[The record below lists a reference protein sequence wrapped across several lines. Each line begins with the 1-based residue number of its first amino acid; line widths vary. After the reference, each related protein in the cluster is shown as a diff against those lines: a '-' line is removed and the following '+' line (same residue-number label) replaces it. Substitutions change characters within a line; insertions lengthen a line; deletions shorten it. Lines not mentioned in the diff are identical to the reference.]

1 MKETS
6 KVSFRRSLFFL
17 TDLDWVMES
26 TTEPLRVRG
35 VERILWIGLCLPPLL
50 VLGFAFLYPL
60 LASVWSSIIYEG
72 NLSLAHYSRVYTLYR
87 QDVVFTLGVALSGLV
102 LVLLVGLPV
111 CGYLRLRTF
120 RTVEFLLKVP
130 LFVPFVVV
138 GHAMRVFLSPHGTLN
153 GLLLLA
159 GILDPQHPPSLATS
173 WLGLAIALAWKHM
186 GLAALLFMGAFRAVD
201 EAYLESAQNFGA
213 GILRQTK
220 DILIPMA
227 APSIAVACVL
237 VFASMLASF
246 SIPLMMGRGSG
257 PQMLMI
263 DVYYRFG
270 QHGDYATAGALGVVA
285 YLMASGAA
293 FVYLRNLGR

>member
-1 MKETS
+1 MK
-6 KVSFRRSLFFL
+6 
-17 TDLDWVMES
+17 S
-26 TTEPLRVRG
+26 TVDPVRVRG

-60 LASVWSSIIYEG
+60 LASVWSSIIYKG
-72 NLSLAHYSRVYTLYR
+72 TFSLVHYARIYTLYR
-87 QDVVFTLGVALSGLV
+87 QDVAFTLGVALSGLA
-102 LVLLVGLPV
+102 LVLLAGLPL
-111 CGYLRLRTF
+111 CGYLRLRRF
-120 RTVEFLLKVP
+120 RAVEFLLKVP

-138 GHAMRVFLSPHGTLN
+138 GHAMRIFLSPHGTLN
-153 GLLLLA
+153 SLLMLT
-159 GILDPQHPPSLATS
+159 GVLDPQHPPSLATS

-186 GLAALLFMGAFRAVD
+186 GLAALLLMGAFRSVD

-237 VFASMLASF
+237 VFASMMASF

-293 FVYLRNLGR
+293 FVYLRNLTR